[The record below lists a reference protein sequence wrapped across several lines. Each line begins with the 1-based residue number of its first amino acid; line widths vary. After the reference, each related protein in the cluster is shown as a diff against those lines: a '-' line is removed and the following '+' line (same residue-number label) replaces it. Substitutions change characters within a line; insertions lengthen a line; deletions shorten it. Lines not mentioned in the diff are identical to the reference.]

1 MRRFI
6 FILMIALLPLH
17 GWMGE
22 AMATE
27 MAAMH
32 LIATQAVKT
41 PSSADFK
48 VIKSLGSMSSMNNCD
63 MQRMQ
68 ASEPSFDE
76 SSAKSS
82 CTDCQACHATG
93 WLNSVQVMSLDEVR
107 YAQPLTPSRQYASAS
122 LALSQK
128 PPIL

>member
-32 LIATQAVKT
+32 LIATQALKT

-63 MQRMQ
+63 MHKTQ
-68 ASEPSFDE
+68 AAEQTSAE
-76 SSAKSS
+76 ST

-93 WLNSVQVMSLDEVR
+93 WLNTVQIISLDEVR
-107 YAQPLTPSRQYASAS
+107 YAQPLTPSRQYASAN